1 MYLIHTSCSTPY
13 PKIEILDFW
22 CYRWHSRTPS
32 TVRRWTHGPSCRSV
46 VRDRKLPQNSVRKF
60 G

>member
-1 MYLIHTSCSTPY
+1 MDL
-13 PKIEILDFW
+13 
-22 CYRWHSRTPS
+22 
-32 TVRRWTHGPSCRSV
+32 RWTHGSSCRSV

>member
-1 MYLIHTSCSTPY
+1 M
-13 PKIEILDFW
+13 
-22 CYRWHSRTPS
+22 WHSRTPS
-32 TVRRWTHGPSCRSV
+32 TDRRWTHGPFCRSV

>member
-1 MYLIHTSCSTPY
+1 M
-13 PKIEILDFW
+13 D
-22 CYRWHSRTPS
+22 SRS
-32 TVRRWTHGPSCRSV
+32 M

>member
-1 MYLIHTSCSTPY
+1 M
-13 PKIEILDFW
+13 
-22 CYRWHSRTPS
+22 
-32 TVRRWTHGPSCRSV
+32 